1 MKRLCIFVVALM
13 VGFTVPAIGSDEV
26 DSLAMM
32 LNEYGSARG
41 NRRQAVGEQVM
52 EWCGD
57 DAVFFDKAPQLTPTM
72 SDTERD
78 HPERKLTD
86 VAERLGFY
94 DASHLV
100 KSWRQAYGN
109 TPVGGA

>member
-1 MKRLCIFVVALM
+1 
-13 VGFTVPAIGSDEV
+13 
-26 DSLAMM
+26 MM

-57 DAVFFDKAPQLTPTM
+57 DAVFFDKAPQLSPTM
-72 SDTERD
+72 SDT
-78 HPERKLTD
+78 ERKLTD

-94 DASHLV
+94 DAPHLV
-100 KSWRQAYGN
+100 RSWRATYGN
-109 TPVGGA
+109 TPMGGA